1 MVDNTNLINI
11 TIAQLRGRQGFR
23 QMCSV
28 RKISLQSSFLLKLQD
43 RSLVILFKDIAG
55 QRSRVKTSSTW
66 SPCTTLWSPMVLEQ
80 TRFCSPTKQAV
91 TSFKRNVVEEIRHE
105 CWHLYCTSDIKCQFK
120 SSVLAKQLSQ
130 ILSSQVQGRQGLGQ
144 IGQLCGRKAAEMQ
157 TN

>member
-1 MVDNTNLINI
+1 MRWSTTPTSSISPSHSCEGDRGLDRG
-11 TIAQLRGRQGFR
+11 ALLR
-23 QMCSV
+23 
-28 RKISLQSSFLLKLQD
+28 KYHLKEDFLLKLQD

-105 CWHLYCTSDIKCQFK
+105 CWHLYCTPDIKCQIK

-130 ILSSQVQGRQGLGQ
+130 IFL
-144 IGQLCGRKAAEMQ
+144 
-157 TN
+157 